1 MSGEVKLRGSAAMEE
16 APVEEQMAGVP
27 IEPALH
33 LRVLAAI
40 LGGQAEDARVQ
51 EALTLAQEIYELE
64 LDASLE
70 DYRSS

>member
-1 MSGEVKLRGSAAMEE
+1 MAAV
-16 APVEEQMAGVP
+16 A

-40 LGGQAEDARVQ
+40 LGGQAGDARVEQ
-51 EALTLAQEIYELE
+51 ALRLAQEIYELE

>member
-1 MSGEVKLRGSAAMEE
+1 MEG
-16 APVEEQMAGVP
+16 APVEQEMAAVP

-40 LGGQAEDARVQ
+40 LGGQAGDARVEQ
-51 EALTLAQEIYELE
+51 ALALAQEIYELE

>member
-1 MSGEVKLRGSAAMEE
+1 MEE
-16 APVEEQMAGVP
+16 APVEEEMAAVP
-27 IEPALH
+27 MEAALH

-40 LGGQAEDARVQ
+40 LGEHAGGARVEQ
-51 EALTLAQEIYELE
+51 ALMLAQEIYELE

>member
-1 MSGEVKLRGSAAMEE
+1 MEE
-16 APVEEQMAGVP
+16 APVEEGMAAVP

-40 LGGQAEDARVQ
+40 LGGKTGDARVEQ
-51 EALTLAQEIYELE
+51 ALMLAQEIYELE

-70 DYRSS
+70 DYHSS

>member
-1 MSGEVKLRGSAAMEE
+1 MEE
-16 APVEEQMAGVP
+16 APVEEEMAAVP

-40 LGGQAEDARVQ
+40 LGGQAGDPRVEQ
-51 EALTLAQEIYELE
+51 ALTLAQEIYELE

-70 DYRSS
+70 EYRSS

>member
-1 MSGEVKLRGSAAMEE
+1 MEE
-16 APVEEQMAGVP
+16 APVEEEMAAVA

-40 LGGQAEDARVQ
+40 LGGQAGDPRVEQ
-51 EALTLAQEIYELE
+51 ALTLAQEIYELE

>member
-1 MSGEVKLRGSAAMEE
+1 MEE
-16 APVEEQMAGVP
+16 APVEEELAAVS

-33 LRVLAAI
+33 LRVLVAI
-40 LGGQAEDARVQ
+40 LGGEAGDARVEQ
-51 EALTLAQEIYELE
+51 ALTLAQEIYELE

>member
-1 MSGEVKLRGSAAMEE
+1 MEE
-16 APVEEQMAGVP
+16 APVEEKMAAVP
-27 IEPALH
+27 LEPALH

-40 LGGQAEDARVQ
+40 LGGQAGDARVEQ
-51 EALTLAQEIYELE
+51 ALTLAQEIYELE

>member
-1 MSGEVKLRGSAAMEE
+1 MEE
-16 APVEEQMAGVP
+16 VREEDEMA

-40 LGGQAEDARVQ
+40 LAGQAEETRVEQ
-51 EALTLAQEIYELE
+51 ALTLAQEVYELE

-70 DYRSS
+70 DDRSW